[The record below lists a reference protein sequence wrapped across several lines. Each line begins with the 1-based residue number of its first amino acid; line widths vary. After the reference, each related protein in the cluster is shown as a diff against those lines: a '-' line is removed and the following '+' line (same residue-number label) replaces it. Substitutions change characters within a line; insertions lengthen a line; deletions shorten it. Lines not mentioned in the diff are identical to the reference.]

1 MGTNPTTSTWGR
13 PGNTSSIIGDKMVQI
28 IPSNQKHSFGR
39 GLLESVPAGLDAF
52 GKILQN
58 KKQEKQLGEEN
69 EALEALGVPATG
81 IRNPKLRESL
91 LENSQNQKKVEA
103 QEAKA
108 QKSTDTIKK
117 YFGPDAA
124 NIYGELTEG
133 GKTKF
138 FESLME
144 NVVGRKIPINEFLPQ
159 FIQQNSGDFQQQQAQ
174 PEEQMNAQEQPKEK
188 FTIPKERE
196 IDEGLTPQEKVAR
209 QEKRY
214 EKNLPLYEETDKKL
228 ASLKNEEEVI
238 DVLEELNESKK
249 LPKGFG
255 RINVN
260 YKEGNLLVPAF
271 ASPEAQRYIK
281 TVNEF
286 LSKAKDTFGS
296 RVTNF
301 ELDRFLQRLP
311 TLANTEEGRREILKQ
326 MKYFNKIERTY
337 QEALSKYVDSK
348 GGIRNVDWDVAKRR
362 ARDMAEPLIKQYK
375 QEFKNSDKIA
385 KDLYDKKLA
394 DVKSKT
400 PSGKIAVEKD
410 GQFGYIDKKMAAKA
424 FKSGGYKKL

>member
-1 MGTNPTTSTWGR
+1 
-13 PGNTSSIIGDKMVQI
+13 MVQI
-28 IPSNQKHSFGR
+28 IPSNEKHTFGR
-39 GLLESVPAGLDAF
+39 GLLESIPAGLDAF
-52 GKILQN
+52 GKVLQN
-58 KKQEKQLGEEN
+58 RKEAKEAKAEN
-69 EALEALGVPATG
+69 EALEALGIPVSG
-81 IRNPKLRESL
+81 IKNPKLREGL
-91 LENSQNQKKVEA
+91 LEGAQKQKQVQAKEA
-103 QEAKA
+103 RA
-108 QKSTDTIKK
+108 QKSTDTIQK
-117 YFGPDAA
+117 YFGPDAG

-159 FIQQNSGDFQQQQAQ
+159 FIQQNSQDFQQEQQF
-174 PEEQMNAQEQPKEK
+174 PEGQVNAQEMPQEK
-188 FTIPKERE
+188 FTMPKERE

-214 EKNLPLYEETDKKL
+214 EKNLPLYEETDAKL
-228 ASLKNEEEVI
+228 ASLKNEDEVI
-238 DVLEELNESKK
+238 EILSDLNESNK
-249 LPKGFG
+249 LPKGLG

-362 ARDMAEPLIKQYK
+362 ARDMAEPLIKEYK
-375 QEFKNSDKIA
+375 QQFKNSDKIS
-385 KDLYDKKLA
+385 KELYDKKLA

-400 PSGKIAVEKD
+400 PPGKIAVEKD

>member
-1 MGTNPTTSTWGR
+1 
-13 PGNTSSIIGDKMVQI
+13 MVQI
-28 IPSNQKHSFGR
+28 IPANTKHTFGR
-39 GLLESVPAGLDAF
+39 GLLEAIPSGLDAF
-52 GKILQN
+52 GKVLQN
-58 KKQEKQLGEEN
+58 RKDAKASEEED
-69 EALEALGVPATG
+69 EALEALGVHVKG
-81 IRNPKLRESL
+81 IKNQKLREGL
-91 LENSQNQKKVEA
+91 LEGAQQQQKSQA

-108 QKSTDTIKK
+108 QKSTETIQK
-117 YFGPDAA
+117 YFGPDAG

-159 FIQQNSGDFQQQQAQ
+159 FIQQNIEDFQPEQ
-174 PEEQMNAQEQPKEK
+174 PEEAGQMMPKSPPQEN
-188 FTIPKERE
+188 FNMPKERE

-228 ASLKNEEEVI
+228 AGLKNEDEVI
-238 DVLEELNESKK
+238 EILEELNESKK
-249 LPKGFG
+249 LPKGLG
-255 RINVN
+255 RVNIN
-260 YKEGNLLVPAF
+260 YKEGNLLVPALS
-271 ASPEAQRYIK
+271 SPEAQRYIK

-326 MKYFNKIERTY
+326 MKYFNKIEKTY

-362 ARDMAEPLIKQYK
+362 ARDMAEPLIKEAKAQ
-375 QEFKNSDKIA
+375 FKNSDKIS
-385 KDLYDKKLA
+385 KELYDKKLA

-400 PSGKIAVEKD
+400 PAGKIAVEKD

-424 FKSGGYKKL
+424 LKSGGYKKL